1 MCPRGITRK
10 HLSPH
15 FPTAECGPDADCG
28 TEAVKR
34 MGANILLA
42 IRQCS
47 VDLRHIGTSVKVFR
61 SVSVGPW
68 QKTLPFL

>member
-1 MCPRGITRK
+1 VSEGHNSQTSQPAFPDCRMWAGCGLRDRG
-10 HLSPH
+10 SQ
-15 FPTAECGPDADCG
+15 ADG
-28 TEAVKR
+28 R
-34 MGANILLA
+34 NILLA